1 VLAAQSGGADDYAD
15 GMAPHPP
22 FAWHEKIAVL
32 LLAAHLEASDDG
44 WHTVRISVPPKV
56 VKGGGVVPDQP
67 APSGGWDWA
76 RLVEVVAR
84 RGRPYSTAD
93 LEAKLARQDYLA
105 LAEARP
111 AWTPDK
117 LAPFL
122 RSAVESEAE
131 SGGDAYRLD
140 GIWHDNG
147 GDFDLVAW
155 GIGKTLIVEAKG
167 ITSGRSNAPR
177 AVAEALGKIA
187 LNIRSGPGYRYGI
200 LVPGDEGSFL
210 SVLARPDPANPLL
223 DGLPVT
229 IFSVHRNGEVAT
241 WDRPTTPAERL
252 GVVTPG
258 G

>member
-1 VLAAQSGGADDYAD
+1 MPSPGEGADDYAD
-15 GMAPHPP
+15 GMTPHPP

-32 LLAAHLEASDDG
+32 LLASHLEASDDG

-56 VKGGGVVPDQP
+56 VKGGGVLPDQR

-93 LEAKLARQDYLA
+93 LKAKLPRQDYLA
-105 LAEARP
+105 LEAEARP
-111 AWTPDK
+111 AWIPDR
-117 LAPFL
+117 LAAFL
-122 RSAVESEAE
+122 KSAVESEAE
-131 SGGDAYRLD
+131 RGEDAYRLD

-177 AVAEALGKIA
+177 AIAEALGKIA
-187 LNIRSGPGYRYGI
+187 LSIRSGDGYRYGI
-200 LVPGDEGSFL
+200 LVPGDEGTFL
-210 SVLARPDPANPLL
+210 RVLASADANNPLL
-223 DGLPVT
+223 EGLPVT
-229 IFSVHRNGEVAT
+229 IFSVDRNGQVGI
-241 WDRPTTPAERL
+241 WDRASLALDR
-252 GVVTPG
+252 
-258 G
+258 